1 MSIYKLGQTRFTQP
15 SCRGGF
21 NPVIT
26 GLEVFKNGVTRKT
39 HRMHLR
45 QKQRGQSHLLGS
57 QRKVIAFEMI
67 VEVLAVL
74 KYEGSRTI
82 RFS

>member
-1 MSIYKLGQTRFTQP
+1 MAEQEKPIE
-15 SCRGGF
+15 CA
-21 NPVIT
+21 
-26 GLEVFKNGVTRKT
+26 
-39 HRMHLR
+39 LR
-45 QKQRGQSHLLGS
+45 QKQRSQSHVLGS

>member
-1 MSIYKLGQTRFTQP
+1 MLIYKLGQTRFAQP
-15 SCRGGF
+15 SFRGGF
-21 NPVIT
+21 NPVIM
-26 GLEVFKNGVTRKT
+26 GLEVFKNGGTRKT

-45 QKQRGQSHLLGS
+45 QKQRSQSHLLGS

>member
-1 MSIYKLGQTRFTQP
+1 MAEQ
-15 SCRGGF
+15 
-21 NPVIT
+21 
-26 GLEVFKNGVTRKT
+26 KT
-39 HRMHLR
+39 HQMHLR
-45 QKQRGQSHLLGS
+45 QKQQSQSHLLGS